1 MLFALICTDKPDS
14 TALRMEVRPLHLAYI
29 QSRMGEVKIAGPFVS
44 EDGQTMKGSMLVLD
58 LPDMAAARA
67 FAEADPYAQAGL
79 FSSVDI
85 RPWKWTLGAPKE

>member
-1 MLFALICTDKPDS
+1 MLFALICIDRPDS
-14 TALRMEVRPLHLAYI
+14 TALRMEVRPRHLAYI
-29 QSRMGEVKIAGPFVS
+29 QSRMSEVKIAGPFVS
-44 EDGQTMKGSMLVLD
+44 EDGATMKGSMLILD

-79 FSSVDI
+79 FSNVDI

>member
-1 MLFALICTDKPDS
+1 
-14 TALRMEVRPLHLAYI
+14 
-29 QSRMGEVKIAGPFVS
+29 
-44 EDGQTMKGSMLVLD
+44 
-58 LPDMAAARA
+58 MAAARA

>member
-14 TALRMEVRPLHLAYI
+14 TALRMEVRPRHLAYI
-29 QSRMGEVKIAGPFVS
+29 QSRMSEVKIAGPFVS
-44 EDGQTMKGSMLVLD
+44 EDGQTMKGSMLILD

-67 FAEADPYAQAGL
+67 FADADPYAQAGL